1 MTDLEI
7 TRTHLPATKP
17 ARSAA
22 RRGLLLG
29 AATVLLLATGT
40 GVAAAAS
47 GDSPSARTTLSPSE
61 ETPGG
66 HSMGSIRGELTIT
79 KEGGGQQALTV
90 QSGTVTSVDQNS
102 IEIKGLD
109 GVAQKYAITDTSRVS
124 TGPNGL
130 AEITTGDKA
139 FVVAVGKGD
148 SAPAAFVADLS
159 RPMWPGHGGGGTA
172 PTP

>member
-7 TRTHLPATKP
+7 TRTHLPTKP
-17 ARSAA
+17 ARGAA

-29 AATVLLLATGT
+29 AATALLLVTGT

-47 GDSPSARTTLSPSE
+47 GSSPTARTTLSPSE

-66 HSMGSIRGELTIT
+66 HMGSIRGELTIT
-79 KEGGGQQALTV
+79 KEGGGQQTLTV

-124 TGPNGL
+124 TGRNGL

-148 SAPAAFVADLS
+148 SAPAALVADLS
-159 RPMWPGHGGGGTA
+159 RPMWPGHGGGGA
-172 PTP
+172 ESTPSS